1 MNRDEYL
8 QKTNEGFIKDK
19 IKKGWEKVKSFFK
32 IGMKKIK
39 DFITIFDNEGHILPV
54 LAPQAVM
61 DKFADSSAVKVLGTA
76 SLNDSVTE
84 AGGNINTTKPVF
96 DDEGTYDYGPDG
108 EEFFDY
114 VLDKKYKDDVEFQNL
129 MSIPSIIQE
138 HYNIPDEEMNKIF
151 EDVMNEDWETIKKDR
166 VNYVD
171 KKELSNIKQINIKKF
186 ESIINQL
193 IEDWSINC
201 GKSSI
206 SVDGDDVEIGEPM
219 GNVLIFGAPGI
230 GKSTVP
236 HAVVDKFNSEVAKFD
251 QSKMISLISINCAN
265 LSAGDFMMPTM
276 PKEND
281 VIPTLS
287 EFEDAFP
294 QSSDYLKGLDDHQ
307 KKELAM
313 TIQNSGQFKSSD
325 APKCWLPSYKPV
337 GNNKI
342 NKMLDDYSNGGVYM
356 DKDKTTYKTGGGGI
370 ILFDEL
376 LRCDPDVFRQLMNFL
391 LERSLNGWV
400 LGSKWALIACSNRP
414 CDDGEVNKV
423 WKSWNSTPA
432 AKDRWENMYQ
442 LIPDPESW
450 KKWARKKGC
459 DELLL
464 EFMFDK
470 DSMVGDE
477 YPRWHS
483 MVPNSSSSANQV
495 LPVTPRRWQKAFS
508 AIGKYKLKK
517 SRDSGEKVSDL
528 SELTLDEI
536 KDCLEGY
543 FDLDFVTEITSWLE
557 DRMDAVD
564 LDGIMK
570 NPKSVYLPK
579 KFVNDPDKAVV
590 LIENLKREFISRFK
604 KNPGD
609 CSDDDLA
616 NIFIWLGI
624 NYPGD
629 MFNVQAFM
637 EAISKEVF
645 VNKSEYR
652 ISRYIKTLQAVEAA
666 YPPRDIEKE
675 VEEFIN
681 DDDPENYPWPKGS
694 MDTIKDM
701 MREYFPWRIDG
712 DKIKYYDSLDLGN
725 DE

>member
-1 MNRDEYL
+1 MGRDEYL

-39 DFITIFDNEGHILPV
+39 DFIAIFDNEGHVLPV

-61 DKFADSSAVKVLGTA
+61 DKFSDSSAVKVLGTA

-96 DDEGTYDYGPDG
+96 DDEATYDYGPDG

-186 ESIINQL
+186 EGVINQL

-281 VIPTLS
+281 VLPTLS

-517 SRDSGEKVSDL
+517 SRESGEKVSDL

-543 FDLDFVTEITSWLE
+543 FDLDFVAEITSWLE

-570 NPKSVYLPK
+570 DPKSVYLPK

-616 NIFIWLGI
+616 NVLIWLGI

-637 EAISKEVF
+637 EAIVKDVF
-645 VNKSEYR
+645 PNDTDHC
-652 ISRYIKTLQAVEAA
+652 ISSYIKSLQVVNAA
-666 YPPRDIEKE
+666 YPQRGIEKE
-675 VEEFIN
+675 VEEAEN
-681 DDDPENYPWPKGS
+681 DDPSNYPWPKGS
-694 MDTIKDM
+694 MDIIKDM

-712 DKIKYYDSLDLGN
+712 DKIKYYDSLDLGD
-725 DE
+725 DEN

>member
-8 QKTNEGFIKDK
+8 QMTNEGFIKDK
-19 IKKGWEKVKSFFK
+19 LKKGWEKIKSFLK

-39 DFITIFDNEGHILPV
+39 DFITIFDSDGHVLPV
-54 LAPQAVM
+54 VSPQAVM
-61 DKFADSSAVKVLGTA
+61 DNFSDSSVVKVLGTVA
-76 SLNDSVTE
+76 MNDSVTD
-84 AGGNINTTKPVF
+84 AGGQINTDKPVF
-96 DDEGTYDYGPDG
+96 DDDAMYDYGPDG

-114 VLDKKYKDDVEFQNL
+114 VLDKKYKDDVEYKNL

-138 HYNIPDEEMNKIF
+138 HYNIPDEEMNKVF

-171 KKELSNIKQINIKKF
+171 KKELSNIKQIDIKKF
-186 ESIINQL
+186 EGVINQL
-193 IEDWSINC
+193 IEDWSINS
-201 GKSSI
+201 GKSTISI
-206 SVDGDDVEIGEPM
+206 DGDDVEIGEPM
-219 GNVLIFGAPGI
+219 GNILVFGAPGI

-236 HAVVDKFNSEVAKFD
+236 HAVVDKFNREVAKFD

-281 VIPTLS
+281 ILPTIS
-287 EFEDAFP
+287 EFEDVFP

-307 KKELAM
+307 KKEIAM

-356 DKDKTTYKTGGGGI
+356 DKDKTSYKTGGGGI

-376 LRCDPDVFRQLMNFL
+376 LRCDPDVFRQLMIFL

-442 LIPDPESW
+442 LVPDPESW

-459 DELLL
+459 DELLI

-470 DSMVGDE
+470 ESMVGDE

-483 MVPNSSSSANQV
+483 MVPNSSSAANQV

-517 SRDSGEKVSDL
+517 SRESGEKVSDL
-528 SELTLDEI
+528 SELSLDEI

-543 FDLDFVTEITSWLE
+543 FDLDFVAEITGWLE

-604 KNPGD
+604 KNPED
-609 CSDDDLA
+609 CSDDELS

-637 EAISKEVF
+637 EAIVKDVFKNDSDNCISK
-645 VNKSEYR
+645 
-652 ISRYIKTLQAVEAA
+652 YIKTLQTVEAA
-666 YPPRDIEKE
+666 YPPREIEKD
-675 VEEFIN
+675 VEEAEN
-681 DDDPENYPWPKGS
+681 EAPENYPWPKGS
-694 MDTIKDM
+694 METIKDL
-701 MREYFPWRIDG
+701 MREYFPWRISG
-712 DKIKYYDSLDLGN
+712 DEIKYYDSLDIN
-725 DE
+725 DDDE

>member
-8 QKTNEGFIKDK
+8 QMTNEGFIKDK
-19 IKKGWEKVKSFFK
+19 LKKGWEKIKSFLK

-39 DFITIFDNEGHILPV
+39 DFIAIFDSDGHILPV
-54 LAPQAVM
+54 VSPQAVM
-61 DKFADSSAVKVLGTA
+61 DNFSDSSVVKVLGTVA
-76 SLNDSVTE
+76 MNDSVTD
-84 AGGNINTTKPVF
+84 AGGQINTDKPVF
-96 DDEGTYDYGPDG
+96 DDDAMYDYGPDG

-114 VLDKKYKDDVEFQNL
+114 ILDKKYKDDVEYKNL

-171 KKELSNIKQINIKKF
+171 KKELSNIKQIDIKKF
-186 ESIINQL
+186 EGVINQL
-193 IEDWSINC
+193 IEDWSINS
-201 GKSSI
+201 GKSTISI
-206 SVDGDDVEIGEPM
+206 DGDDVEIGEPM
-219 GNVLIFGAPGI
+219 GNILVFGAPGI

-236 HAVVDKFNSEVAKFD
+236 HAVVDKFNREVAKFD

-281 VIPTLS
+281 ILPTIS
-287 EFEDAFP
+287 EFEDVFP

-307 KKELAM
+307 KKEIAM

-356 DKDKTTYKTGGGGI
+356 DKDKTSYKTGGGGI

-442 LIPDPESW
+442 LVPDPESW

-470 DSMVGDE
+470 ESMVGDE

-517 SRDSGEKVSDL
+517 SRESGEKVSDL
-528 SELTLDEI
+528 SELSLDEI

-543 FDLDFVTEITSWLE
+543 FDLDFVAEITGWLE

-570 NPKSVYLPK
+570 DPKSVYLPK

-604 KNPGD
+604 KNPED
-609 CSDDDLA
+609 CSDDELS

-637 EAISKEVF
+637 EAIVKDVFKNDSDNCISK
-645 VNKSEYR
+645 
-652 ISRYIKTLQAVEAA
+652 YIKTLQTVEAA
-666 YPPRDIEKE
+666 YPPREIEKD
-675 VEEFIN
+675 VEEAEN
-681 DDDPENYPWPKGS
+681 DAPENYPWPKGS
-694 MDTIKDM
+694 METIKDL
-701 MREYFPWRIDG
+701 MREYFPWRISG
-712 DKIKYYDSLDLGN
+712 DEIKYYDSLDIN
-725 DE
+725 DDDE